1 MFLSW
6 CIVLRDENTFASDRK
21 RSRSLSCL
29 IGAGR
34 GVTVGK
40 TSGKRTLSVVFMNPG
55 HKKGYNRLWLQFTV
69 DFSHFSAEL
78 VLKTMLITFKPSFSS
93 FSRWTTIQMSSTRLR
108 TCIYTTVQPTAAL
121 EESWCP
127 NWACQK
133 SSVPLQHLW

>member
-6 CIVLRDENTFASDRK
+6 CIILRDENTFASDRK
-21 RSRSLSCL
+21 RPRSLSCL
-29 IGAGR
+29 IGAVR
-34 GVTVGK
+34 GVTVEK
-40 TSGKRTLSVVFMNPG
+40 TSGKRTIGVVFFNPG
-55 HKKGYNRLWLQFTV
+55 HNKGYNHLWLQFTV
-69 DFSHFSAEL
+69 DFSHFSARNGL
-78 VLKTMLITFKPSFSS
+78 KCQSSVLKPSLSS